1 MATVV
6 DPQIDLEE
14 FHAWLGK
21 ELARG
26 KPGFTLSESVDA
38 FLAYRKLRDRIKE
51 GLQPYEERKRR
62 GEDRSFPWNLE
73 EAMAELDRRLAAKGI
88 VDESGP
94 R

>member
-6 DPQIDLEE
+6 DPQVDLEE

-38 FLAYRKLRDRIKE
+38 FLAYRQLRDRIKE
-51 GLQPYEERKRR
+51 GLRPYEERKRR
-62 GEDRSFPWNLE
+62 GEDASFPWNLE
-73 EAMAELDRRLAAKGI
+73 EAMAELDRRLATKGI